1 MFWKGDVMVSKM
13 SGRSLSSH
21 SSLWYSD
28 LQKEIVSLQKLFNC
42 VFCFCS
48 LSLGPGWTFGMPC
61 IDWLRVQK
69 SGNWPLQILG
79 TTARFLGILKLHLV
93 LWCPPLVV
101 TLHLHAGFPGAVVDL
116 CCHVWASVVPSSI
129 CKSIILKWRRMKYI
143 WRDFNQDMGLVCC
156 SAELVILTM
165 VEPVYSAVHVV
176 SNHNIPVIGLL
187 NQY

>member
-1 MFWKGDVMVSKM
+1 M
-13 SGRSLSSH
+13 SGRSLIS
-21 SSLWYSD
+21 
-28 LQKEIVSLQKLFNC
+28 
-42 VFCFCS
+42 
-48 LSLGPGWTFGMPC
+48 
-61 IDWLRVQK
+61 
-69 SGNWPLQILG
+69 
-79 TTARFLGILKLHLV
+79 
-93 LWCPPLVV
+93 V
-101 TLHLHAGFPGAVVDL
+101 TLLCGIVISERKLSVCRNCLTVYFVSAAWAWDQVGHSGCVVSIGWECKKAAIDPCRFWQQQPDFWGYWNFIWCSDALHWWWHFISTQGFQVQWL
-116 CCHVWASVVPSSI
+116 TCVWCISFSSSSSR